1 MRIGIVPNF
10 DRAAG
15 GTFQYAVTLVRAMQ
29 EVRDKDEVFLFLYAG
44 ESLPEEL
51 AGLRFPI
58 ETLRTMPGRMGAAWT
73 SVSRALPPRLRTWL
87 RATLGSVFA
96 GGDRA
101 AKGRRDVPMRG
112 EVDPL
117 WRRFFAE
124 HGIELLV
131 FTNENDLAFRSG
143 VPYVVAIHDLQHR
156 LNPEF
161 EEVSGG
167 AEAERREY
175 RIGNNVRGATL
186 ILVDSEVGRED
197 MTTLYGP
204 EGVDADAAFVLPFLP
219 ADYLGATVSPDDRE
233 SARAKYGL
241 PERYLFYPAQF
252 APSKNHVRIV
262 EALGRLAR
270 EGTPIDLVLTG
281 THSGALREATFSEVM
296 KTADGCGV
304 ADSIHYLGYVDDE
317 VMPAL
322 FAEATGMIMPTFF
335 GPTNIPVL
343 EAWSHDCPVITSDI
357 RGIRDQVGDAAIL
370 VDPTSVDSI
379 ADGIRRLILDPHLG
393 EELARRGRE
402 ALSSYDRH
410 DYLARLSMAIGKAKS
425 RMAAD
430 AAARSGTQHDSE
442 ELT

>member
-10 DRAAG
+10 DRAVG
-15 GTFQYAVTLVRAMQ
+15 GTFQYAVTMVRAMQ
-29 EVRDKDEVFLFLYAG
+29 EVRAQDEVFLFLYAG

-51 AGLRFPI
+51 AGLPFPV
-58 ETLRTMPGRMGAAWT
+58 ETLRTMPGPMGAAWI
-73 SVSRALPPRLRTWL
+73 SVSRVLPPRLRTWL
-87 RATLGSVFA
+87 RATLGSVLA
-96 GGDRA
+96 GGGRK
-101 AKGRRDVPMRG
+101 AKGRRDTRIRG
-112 EVDPL
+112 EVDLL
-117 WRRFFAE
+117 WRRWFAE
-124 HGIELLV
+124 RGIELLV
-131 FTNENDLAFRSG
+131 FTNENDLAFRCG

-175 RIGNNVRGATL
+175 RIGNDVRGATL

-204 EGVDADAAFVLPFLP
+204 EGVDPDAVFVLPFLP
-219 ADYLGATVSPDDRE
+219 ADYLGATVSQDDRE
-233 SARAKYGL
+233 SARAKYSL

-262 EALGRLAR
+262 EALGRLLR
-270 EGTPIDLVLTG
+270 EGLAVDLVLAG
-281 THSGALREATFSEVM
+281 THSGALREATFSDVM
-296 KTADGCGV
+296 KAADGCGM
-304 ADSIHYLGYVDDE
+304 ADRIHYLGYVDDE

-322 FAEATGMIMPTFF
+322 FAEATGMVMPTFF

-370 VDPTSVDSI
+370 VDPQSIDSI
-379 ADGIRRLILDPHLG
+379 ASGIRRLVLDARLG

-402 ALSSYDRH
+402 ALSSYDRQ
-410 DYLARLSMAIGKAKS
+410 DYLARLSMAIGKAKM
-425 RMAAD
+425 RMATYAG
-430 AAARSGTQHDSE
+430 ATPRTQHDTE

>member
-15 GTFQYAVTLVRAMQ
+15 GTFQYAVTMVRAMQ
-29 EVRDKDEVFLFLYAG
+29 EARGQDELSLFLYAG
-44 ESLPEEL
+44 ESVPDEL
-51 AGLRFPI
+51 AGLPGPV
-58 ETLRTMPGRMGAAWT
+58 ETLRTVPGPMGAAWT
-73 SVSRALPPRLRTWL
+73 SVSRVLPPRLRTWL
-87 RATLGSVFA
+87 RATLGSMFA
-96 GGDRA
+96 GRGRI
-101 AKGRRDVPMRG
+101 AKARPDTRTHS

-117 WRRFFAE
+117 WRRWFADR
-124 HGIELLV
+124 GIELLL
-131 FTNENDLAFRSG
+131 FTNENDLAFRCG

-175 RIGNNVRGATL
+175 RIGNDVRDATL

-197 MTTLYGP
+197 MMTLYGP
-204 EGVDADAAFVLPFLP
+204 EGVDPDAVFVLPFLP
-219 ADYLGATVSPDDRE
+219 ADYLGAPVSQGDRE
-233 SARAKYGL
+233 SVRAAYGL

-262 EALGRLAR
+262 EALGRLVG
-270 EGTPIDLVLTG
+270 EGMPMDLVLAG
-281 THSGALREATFSEVM
+281 THAGALREATFAEVM
-296 KTADGCGV
+296 QKAEACGV
-304 ADSIHYLGYVDDE
+304 ADRVHYLGYVDDE
-317 VMPAL
+317 YMPAL

-343 EAWSHDCPVITSDI
+343 EAWSQDCPVITSDI

-370 VDPTSVDSI
+370 VDPRSVDSI
-379 ADGIRRLILDPHLG
+379 AAGIRRLVLDPGLG
-393 EELARRGRE
+393 EELARRGRV
-402 ALSSYDRH
+402 ALASYDRQ
-410 DYLARLSMAIGKAKS
+410 DYLSRLSMAIMKAKT
-425 RMAAD
+425 RMS
-430 AAARSGTQHDSE
+430 ARAGTAPGPRHDVE